1 MKQNVEAKA
10 CQLFAKSKSDSIRGS
25 CDYGPGWFAI
35 FAAIS
40 LLQVAKSSTEERVG
54 DHREKSKC
62 EEEEFEGAN

>member
-40 LLQVAKSSTEERVG
+40 LLQVAKASTKKRVG
-54 DHREKSKC
+54 NHGKETEC
-62 EEEEFEGAN
+62 EEEEFE